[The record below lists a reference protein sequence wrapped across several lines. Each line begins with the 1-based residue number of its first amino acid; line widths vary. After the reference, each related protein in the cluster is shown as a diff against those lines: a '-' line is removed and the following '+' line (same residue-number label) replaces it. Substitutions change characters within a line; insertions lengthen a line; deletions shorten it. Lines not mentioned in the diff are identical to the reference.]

1 MLRYVPLAIWFALTI
16 AFVAMSLSQFLFG
29 ARDWHRLGRKLGL
42 SLVWPLALLSSAG
55 RRILL
60 DEGRDL

>member
-1 MLRYVPLAIWFALTI
+1 MLRYVPLAIWFALTV
-16 AFVAMSLSQFLFG
+16 AFLAMSFSQFLFG
-29 ARDWHRLGRKLGL
+29 ARDWRRLGRKLGL
-42 SLVWPLALLSSAG
+42 SLVWPFALLSSAG